1 MPIYQY
7 RAFGKN
13 EEMHK
18 GTHDAASEGEVHQ
31 FLRTQNLYPIE
42 IKPTRFSKHKKK
54 GNLPGGSKKENSL
67 LKGSIKFKALD
78 LKKWFPYQKKYHT
91 QVAGFTRQLE
101 TLLEVTIPYDKALEM
116 IIAQTPDHSFQS
128 ILSDIRSRVVEGS
141 HLAEAMGHYPHVFP
155 PMYVSMV
162 RAGENGGTLGM
173 IMSRLAIYYEN
184 QEKLRSK
191 LKSAM
196 IYPIFMMGFCL
207 LVVTFMMLYIV
218 PKITAIFE
226 ARDTVLPLATRI
238 LIAISGFL
246 TNHWLLSF
254 FGLIALISGSVFY
267 FRTPHGIL
275 FKDRMAITLPL
286 IKKLVIKV
294 LVLRFCQTL
303 GTLLKTGVDLKSSL
317 EISKH
322 VVVNHIFLGSLN
334 QLIIDVNN
342 KGLPL
347 SAAMRRI
354 PFFPEYVCH
363 VVAIGEQAAKVDDLL
378 EKVAERMQMEVS
390 HTMEGLTSLLQPV
403 MILIMGGIVAFIALA
418 ILLPM
423 LSMNQLL

>member
-7 RAFGKN
+7 RAFGEN
-13 EEMHK
+13 EKLHK
-18 GTHDAASEGEVHQ
+18 GTYDAASEGEVHQ
-31 FLRTQNLYPIE
+31 YLRTQNLYPIE
-42 IKPTRFSKHKKK
+42 IKLSFAKHKKE
-54 GNLPGGSKKENSL
+54 GGL
-67 LKGSIKFKALD
+67 LKGSKEVLD
-78 LKKWFPYQKKYHT
+78 WRKWLPYQKKYHT
-91 QVAGFTRQLE
+91 QVAAFTRQLE

-116 IIAQTPDHSFQS
+116 IIGQTSDHSFQS
-128 ILSDIRSRVVEGS
+128 ILSDIRGRVVEGA
-141 HLAEAMGHYPHVFP
+141 HLAEAMGQYPHVFS

-173 IMSRLAIYYEN
+173 IMNRLANYYET

-196 IYPIFMMGFCL
+196 IYPTFMLVFCL

-226 ARDTVLPLATRI
+226 ARNTILPLATRM
-238 LIAISGFL
+238 LIAISSFL
-246 TNHWLLSF
+246 TNHWLLSLLCLV
-254 FGLIALISGSVFY
+254 GLISGIMLY
-267 FRTPHGIL
+267 FRTSHGVR
-275 FKDRMAITLPL
+275 FKDRTVITLPL
-286 IKKLVIKV
+286 IKKLVVKV

-322 VVVNHIFLGSLN
+322 VVVNHVFLGKLN

-363 VVAIGEQAAKVDDLL
+363 VVAIGVQAAKVDELL

-390 HTMEGLTSLLQPV
+390 NTMEGLTSLLQPL